1 MAMRVML
8 KSFIDT
14 QKYSVMKNMNFSR
27 YLAYK
32 RDNNELLLFVL
43 RSLAGKTATYMRNR
57 YCNEQEVV
65 EVAERDLAEKARQI
79 SINNLQPDS
88 GRKLIVQTFY
98 FLKPVTPCQ
107 SLPFKICLL
116 S

>member
-1 MAMRVML
+1 
-8 KSFIDT
+8 
-14 QKYSVMKNMNFSR
+14 
-27 YLAYK
+27 
-32 RDNNELLLFVL
+32 VL

-79 SINNLQPDS
+79 SINNLQRFFNPEMFKANNFKYDS

-107 SLPFKICLL
+107 SFPFKICLL